1 MKRGCRELL
10 LRGGLLL
17 ALTLGCVGQAWAAV
31 DFLDDESYRDDEDTV
46 EVYDPLEPFNRAMFT
61 FNDRLFLWVLNPV
74 ATGYSHVLPADIRG
88 SISNFFNN
96 LGEPIRSVNCLLQ
109 GRFKDSGRA
118 LGRFLI
124 NTTCGVFG
132 FADPAAREFQI
143 APVHGTLGETFA
155 TWGVGDG
162 LYLVVPFLGPSTMR
176 DLTGTVL
183 DSMAMSSYYPW
194 NDDSL
199 TMSTMYGS
207 STINRLSLRLGQY
220 EELKKLSFDPYVAFR
235 NGYFQMR
242 DKMRGHS
249 DFSVPVTK

>member
-1 MKRGCRELL
+1 MKRGCRLLL
-10 LRGGLLL
+10 LRWGLLL
-17 ALTLGCVGQAWAAV
+17 ALTVIGVGQAVAAA
-31 DFLDDESYRDDEDTV
+31 DFLDDETYKDDEDTV

-88 SISNFFNN
+88 SIGNFFNN

-109 GRFKDSGRA
+109 GRFKDSGLA
-118 LGRFLI
+118 LGRFFI

-132 FADPAAREFQI
+132 FADPATKEFKI

-155 TWGVGDG
+155 TWGIGDG

-194 NDDSL
+194 NDDTL
-199 TMSTMYGS
+199 TMSTVYGS

>member
-1 MKRGCRELL
+1 MKCRYRVLL
-10 LRGGLLL
+10 VRWGLLL
-17 ALTLGCVGQAWAAV
+17 SLVVSCMGQALAAV
-31 DFLDDESYRDDEDTV
+31 DFLDDESYRDEEGTV

-74 ATGYSHVLPADIRG
+74 ATGYSNVLPSDIRS
-88 SISNFFNN
+88 SIGNFFNN

-109 GRFKDSGRA
+109 GRFKDSGLA

-124 NTTCGVFG
+124 NTTCGVVG
-132 FADPAAREFQI
+132 FADPASKEFQI
-143 APVHGTLGETFA
+143 TPVHGTLGETFA
-155 TWGVGDG
+155 TWGIGDG
-162 LYLVVPFLGPSTMR
+162 LYLVVPFLGPSTLR
-176 DLTGTVL
+176 DLTGTAL
-183 DSMAMSSYYPW
+183 DSLAMSSYYPW
-194 NDDSL
+194 NDDTM

-207 STINRLSLRLGQY
+207 STVNRLSLHLGQY